1 MNQESNITLVQ
12 SPPSLGQI
20 FKALLRAD
28 IVSLW
33 HQRQGIVMTL
43 VTPIIILVL
52 WNRAG
57 TDPFVAL
64 ALAIAIGLP
73 ATGLLGYPQS
83 LARDRERYVLERLRA
98 TPVPTWT
105 IMFSRI
111 IMQLITVLLMT
122 GVTII
127 AAITMYHLQI
137 SSMAILATLA
147 AALVGGATFLAL
159 GQMTVSLLTSP
170 DAVNA
175 AGRALYFPMI
185 LLTAIGQNGLGN
197 LLKEC
202 AKWNPVGAVQ
212 TVLKAT
218 LRQTAWGGT
227 EWISLLILVACA
239 AIFTSIGIKWFR
251 WSNR

>member
-1 MNQESNITLVQ
+1 MNQHATTSLVQ
-12 SPPSLGQI
+12 SPPSISQI
-20 FKALLRAD
+20 FRALMRAD

-33 HQRQGIVMTL
+33 HQRQGILMTL
-43 VTPIIILVL
+43 STPIIILFL
-52 WNRAG
+52 WDKAG

-98 TPVPTWT
+98 TPIPTWT

-111 IMQLITVLLMT
+111 IMQLIVVLVMSS
-122 GVTII
+122 VTMI
-127 AAITMYHLQI
+127 AAMLVYHLQI
-137 SSMAILATLA
+137 SGIGIAMTLL

-185 LLTAIGQNGLGN
+185 LLTAIGQSGLGN
-197 LLKEC
+197 VLKQF
-202 AKWNPVGAVQ
+202 ARWNPVGAVE

-218 LRQTAWGGT
+218 LKQTAWGSA
-227 EWISLLILVACA
+227 EWISLLILLVCA
-239 AIFTSIGIKWFR
+239 VVFTSIGTRWFR